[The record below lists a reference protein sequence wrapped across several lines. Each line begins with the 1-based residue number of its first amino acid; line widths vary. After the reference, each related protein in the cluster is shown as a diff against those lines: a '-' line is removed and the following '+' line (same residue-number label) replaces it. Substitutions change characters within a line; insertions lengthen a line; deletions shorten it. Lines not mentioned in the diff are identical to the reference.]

1 MEDARK
7 CRYCGEFLDIT
18 MKRNGWLTAIKW
30 LVPMVAI
37 GYCVSLYDKDTL
49 DEKSDL
55 VSTNVESN
63 EKEAIK
69 IDEALETPIHIAF
82 SQPDRICNI
91 LVDKGLDPN
100 DPSTGGRWNYLDPIG
115 YSCQAELEVTPG
127 YYKFVGD
134 VPNVIEFWVESK
146 RQNVV
151 DRFTITANVFN
162 EKKEKP
168 IMDSFTSLAKTLF
181 SRLELALPDGLLN
194 SIEARKPKTF
204 EMDYGS
210 ININYEKYKIGHG
223 LTLEVKRIKP

>member
-1 MEDARK
+1 
-7 CRYCGEFLDIT
+7 

-100 DPSTGGRWNYLDPIG
+100 DPSGAWDVSLFDIEELLAARAILQGGGGLVTSIRNVPEEAIPQICTG
-115 YSCQAELEVTPG
+115 
-127 YYKFVGD
+127 
-134 VPNVIEFWVESK
+134 VIT
-146 RQNVV
+146 N
-151 DRFTITANVFN
+151 A
-162 EKKEKP
+162 
-168 IMDSFTSLAKTLF
+168 LADKH
-181 SRLELALPDGLLN
+181 LPL
-194 SIEARKPKTF
+194 IA
-204 EMDYGS
+204 M
-210 ININYEKYKIGHG
+210 G
-223 LTLEVKRIKP
+223 LTTGIS